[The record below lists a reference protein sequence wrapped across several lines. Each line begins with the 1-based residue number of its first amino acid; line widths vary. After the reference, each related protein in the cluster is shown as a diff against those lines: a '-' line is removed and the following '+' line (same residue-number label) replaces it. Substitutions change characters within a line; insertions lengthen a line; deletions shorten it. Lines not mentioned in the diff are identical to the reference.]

1 MSHHGPRAGTRWTT
15 QIFTALDEQTVVV
28 SGTGAASIVLPQL
41 DGMLKQL
48 RASRQGILKQVES
61 LG

>member
-1 MSHHGPRAGTRWTT
+1 MSHHGPFFNATATT
-15 QIFTALDEQTVVV
+15 EIYTALDEQTVVV